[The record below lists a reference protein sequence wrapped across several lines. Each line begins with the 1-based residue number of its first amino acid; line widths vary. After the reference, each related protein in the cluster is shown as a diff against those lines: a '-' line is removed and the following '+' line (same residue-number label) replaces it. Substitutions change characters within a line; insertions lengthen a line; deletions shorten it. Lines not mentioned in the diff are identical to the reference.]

1 MYNNMEELIS
11 SAESKNVPLWKVIL
25 DNECEITEK
34 SEEEVFALLDAR
46 YEVMYRSVHKAL
58 NEPQETV
65 GNLVTGMSNKQH
77 IYSQKD
83 DTICGKELN
92 HVMAMAL
99 SASEVNAAMGKIC
112 ASPTAGSCG
121 ILPAV
126 LAGVTEKYN
135 LSRKETLCG
144 LLQLLVLELS

>member
-11 SAESKNVPLWKVIL
+11 SAEAKSVPLWKVIL
-25 DNECEITEK
+25 ENECEITEK
-34 SEEEVFALLDAR
+34 SEDEIFEMLDTR

-58 NEPQETV
+58 DEPQETV

-77 IYSQKD
+77 IYSQKE

-92 HVMAMAL
+92 YVMAMAL

-126 LAGVTEKYN
+126 LAGVAEN
-135 LSRKETLCG
+135 II
-144 LLQLLVLELS
+144 